1 MHRYLMDLEDLEGL
15 PDLQLMNNFLEG
27 LEDLAT
33 SGIVGGLVVPAL
45 RRLGIECDGETIS
58 RENTRAGLRSGRGAA
73 SENDADRRRKGK
85 GGVLTGE
92 SQMRQGE
99 SMDAESLVLVR
110 SEKDD
115 GPAAKR
121 GGGRRDRAE
130 GGGKTF
136 GSFDE
141 ADGSY
146 GIDVRETFR
155 FVDRQYITPM
165 FTPVSYTH
173 LTLPTILLV

>member
-1 MHRYLMDLEDLEGL
+1 
-15 PDLQLMNNFLEG
+15 
-27 LEDLAT
+27 
-33 SGIVGGLVVPAL
+33 
-45 RRLGIECDGETIS
+45 
-58 RENTRAGLRSGRGAA
+58 
-73 SENDADRRRKGK
+73 
-85 GGVLTGE
+85 
-92 SQMRQGE
+92 MRQGE

-165 FTPVSYTH
+165 FTLEESKRDVGNTRVGKATAGALCEY
-173 LTLPTILLV
+173 